1 MSMGYKKYELSG
13 QAGTEIAR
21 WFFLGQPL
29 IIVTSIVAG
38 VAEALS
44 PIVILPWVVLWFVIR
59 INAHALRSISRT
71 SKSRS
76 NSRMTKLIWVSNLY
90 SIYFFFYGIALGL
103 VYYYYGDEINSAAWF
118 NLLTPQNIWYV
129 LSVYVE
135 TGYEIFTV
143 PVTGVLLV
151 LVLLA
156 ECALLVWGHLKY
168 ARDKVSENRVF
179 CETCR
184 IWAMQANTKI
194 VSYEEIAVDDLESV
208 EAVIN
213 GTALTEITSP
223 CLGVISLECPLCKK
237 SLAVQLEKLTVT
249 NNHEGTPTLE
259 RVVVGV
265 FVPEVGTIPPTRPNL
280 EGFNKQ
286 GF

>member
-1 MSMGYKKYELSG
+1 MGYKKYELSG

-29 IIVTSIVAG
+29 IIVTSIIAG

-44 PIVILPWVVLWFVIR
+44 PLIILPWVVLWFVIR
-59 INAHALRSISRT
+59 INARALRSISRT

-76 NSRMTKLIWVSNLY
+76 NSRMTKLVWVSSFY

-103 VYYYYGDEINSAAWF
+103 VYYYYGDEVGSGAWL
-118 NLLTPQNIWYV
+118 NLLAPQNIWYV
-129 LSVYVE
+129 LRVYVE

-143 PVTGVLLV
+143 SVTGLLLV

-168 ARDKVSENRVF
+168 ARDKVSENRIF
-179 CETCR
+179 CEACR
-184 IWAMQANTKI
+184 TWAMPGHTKI
-194 VSYEEIAVDDLESV
+194 VSYEEVASDDLELV
-208 EAVIN
+208 EAIIN
-213 GTALTEITSP
+213 RTALTELVSP
-223 CLGVISLECPLCKK
+223 CLGVISLGCPLCNK
-237 SLAVQLEKLTVT
+237 SLAVQLEKITVS
-249 NNHEGTPTLE
+249 NDNEGTPTFE

-265 FVPEVGTIPPTRPNL
+265 FVPEAGTLPPTGTNR
-280 EGFNKQ
+280 EGFNKKSY
-286 GF
+286 